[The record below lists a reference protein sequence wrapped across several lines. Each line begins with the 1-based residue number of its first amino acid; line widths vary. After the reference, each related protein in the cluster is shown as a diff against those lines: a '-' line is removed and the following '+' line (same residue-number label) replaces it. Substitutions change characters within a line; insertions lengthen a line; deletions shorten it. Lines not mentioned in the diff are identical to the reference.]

1 MNSNRKEFNVMAGS
15 RLRRV
20 RRNMG
25 YTQAEMAEKLDIGV
39 ESFRKLELGCSGL
52 TAERLNSLYIAFR
65 ISPDYIVT
73 GIQKQNI
80 TYLLEEYLTNCAAE
94 EQMERALEIMNMV
107 LYIMSGKSG
116 KF

>member
-1 MNSNRKEFNVMAGS
+1 MSINKKEFNVVAGK
-15 RLRRV
+15 RLRKA

-25 YTQAEMAEKLDIGV
+25 YTQAEMAEELDIGV
-39 ESFRKLELGCSGL
+39 ESFRKLELGSSGL

-73 GIQKQNI
+73 GTQKENI
-80 TYLLEEYLTNCAAE
+80 IYRIEEYLTNCGKE

-107 LYIMSGKSG
+107 MCILAGGNRKS
-116 KF
+116 

>member
-15 RLRRV
+15 RLRKV

-39 ESFRKLELGCSGL
+39 ESFRKLELGFSGL

-73 GIQKQNI
+73 GIQKENI
-80 TYLLEEYLTNCAAE
+80 TYSLEEYLTNCGGE

-107 LYIMSGKSG
+107 LHIMAGKSR